1 MYMNED
7 AAEAVAAGDPSGGW
21 AGLRQPDQAGQA
33 VDADSTEVVAVGW
46 SGALDLPNDS
56 VDLEPRFAA
65 LVVVHGT
72 LPTSRPDPRESA
84 HHRRGAGRWSP
95 HGHGSRPICS
105 SVTPRGLG
113 NRRRP
118 RRPCLADYA
127 R

>member
-7 AAEAVAAGDPSGGW
+7 AAEAVAASDPSGGW

-65 LVVVHGT
+65 LVVVQEHFRLRDQILGKALIIGGAQVDGRHT
-72 LPTSRPDPRESA
+72 AMDHVRYV
-84 HHRRGAGRWSP
+84 HR
-95 HGHGSRPICS
+95 
-105 SVTPRGLG
+105 
-113 NRRRP
+113 
-118 RRPCLADYA
+118 
-127 R
+127 